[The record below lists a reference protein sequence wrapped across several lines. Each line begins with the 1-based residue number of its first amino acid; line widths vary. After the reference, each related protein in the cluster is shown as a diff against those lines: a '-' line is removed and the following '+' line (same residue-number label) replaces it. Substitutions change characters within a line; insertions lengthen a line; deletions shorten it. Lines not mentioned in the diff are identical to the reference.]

1 MGVIISLIRNGIGGV
16 LVFFDI
22 ITRGTKLKRSP
33 QAQQQIATELKG
45 LSLYQFFACPFCI
58 KTRRR
63 MYK

>member
-45 LSLYQFFACPFCI
+45 
-58 KTRRR
+58 
-63 MYK
+63 